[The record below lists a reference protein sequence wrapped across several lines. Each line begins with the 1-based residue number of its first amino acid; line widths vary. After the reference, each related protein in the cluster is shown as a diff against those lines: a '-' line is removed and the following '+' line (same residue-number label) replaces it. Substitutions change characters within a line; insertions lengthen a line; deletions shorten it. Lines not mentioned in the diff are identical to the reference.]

1 MLVVVCGK
9 PLPTRLVDED
19 ANLRHIGRGFRLPP
33 TSTNFGKTD
42 MTVDEFIGKIDK
54 LKQHYRDLGDY
65 SITVHKQ
72 DKNQLSCFTTVPV
85 ESCNVGFDWTMNQ
98 LVLEPSVKLT
108 THPDETRDAMIW
120 KLNQYSKDLTR
131 HMSLAATLARM
142 LKDIPDEEVRN
153 RLSRMKKSGTG
164 STKC

>member
-1 MLVVVCGK
+1 
-9 PLPTRLVDED
+9 
-19 ANLRHIGRGFRLPP
+19 
-33 TSTNFGKTD
+33 

-54 LKQHYRDLGDY
+54 LKQRYRDLGEY
-65 SITVHKQ
+65 SITVHKH
-72 DKNQLSCFTTVPV
+72 DKEQLSCSTTVPV

-98 LVLEPSVKLT
+98 IVLEPSVKLT
-108 THPDETRDAMIW
+108 THPDETRDAMIG

-153 RLSRMKKSGTG
+153 RFHAVLKEF
-164 STKC
+164 